1 MRVEGWVE
9 MCVWKRWMWGE
20 FAKLN
25 VCSDLKQPHGSTS
38 LTRCPIA
45 GPDAHCHPPHS
56 PSSPHN
62 GEGFGGAFQSS
73 GGGGAELE
81 ASSTSLVIN
90 DCHQGG
96 EIGGGETGGG
106 GCGWEIE

>member
-1 MRVEGWVE
+1 M
-9 MCVWKRWMWGE
+9 
-20 FAKLN
+20 LH
-25 VCSDLKQPHGSTS
+25 SHGFTS
-38 LTRCPIA
+38 LTCCPIA
-45 GPDAHCHPPHS
+45 GPDAHCHPPQS

-62 GEGFGGAFQSS
+62 GEGFGGTLQSS

-81 ASSTSLVIN
+81 ASSASLVIN

-106 GCGWEIE
+106 GCERGGGCGRVSGDVCVCVEGVDVGRVCEN